1 MHGREAD
8 NSAAAIPHRWISLDR
23 IATFAHVRR
32 GDRTIGPVQLLRGL
46 TVDRRRPDL
55 AALSREVDP
64 DRFVWKILPHA
75 ARSFAASIVV
85 LPEEQARAA
94 AVAYLYC
101 RMLDTYEDLIDDPQ
115 ACATGLKR
123 FAERLDDDRAPRP
136 TPLASSM
143 ARDERDRVY
152 LLLIER
158 CDLVDAVFRTFE
170 PETQIQ
176 IRDLVRSM
184 AEGMA
189 WSTAAFERQG
199 GVLEDQ
205 EQLALY
211 CRNVIG
217 YPALFTLRQVS
228 DRAIPEPAREDALL
242 VSEMIQLANVT
253 RDIERDLERGVS
265 YHPALKPYLGSTGS
279 EVGTRAVI
287 REVREEYLAMALG
300 RAPAYRRLFE
310 GLGLGG
316 TAPVRI
322 AAVLMLLF
330 TDLHY
335 RGCASMTGHS
345 SWRGPSGRLQVV
357 ASSLPAMLSPSWAA
371 HTVRRVERDFLGALL
386 GLNAGVETG
395 PESSYSAPQVISP

>member
-1 MHGREAD
+1 M
-8 NSAAAIPHRWISLDR
+8 R
-23 IATFAHVRR
+23 I

-46 TVDRRRPDL
+46 TVDRSRPDL
-55 AALSREVDP
+55 RALAAERDP
-64 DRFVWKILPHA
+64 EKFVWDVLPHA

-85 LPEEQARAA
+85 LPEEQARAS

-101 RMLDTYEDLIDDPQ
+101 RMLDTYEDLIPDPETAVEELQ
-115 ACATGLKR
+115 R
-123 FAERLDDDRAPRP
+123 FAGRLYADTPPRP
-136 TPLASSM
+136 SPLDGSL
-143 ARDERDRVY
+143 ARGDRDRVY

-158 CDLVDAVFRTFE
+158 CDLVDAVFAGLE
-170 PETQIQ
+170 PAVQER

-189 WSTAAFERQG
+189 WSTRAFASQG
-199 GVLEDQ
+199 GVLEDE

-217 YPALFTLRQVS
+217 YPALFTLDQIT
-228 DRAIPEPAREDALL
+228 DRDIPGPAREDALL

-265 YHPALKPYLGSTGS
+265 YHPALKPFLGRSGF
-279 EVGTRAVI
+279 EGGTRRVV

-300 RAPAYRRLFE
+300 RVPAYRRLFE

-345 SWRGPSGRLQVV
+345 AWPGPRGRLQVV

-371 HTVRRVERDFLGALL
+371 HTVRRVEREFLWAL
-386 GLNAGVETG
+386 TG
-395 PESSYSAPQVISP
+395 IRPGTRHHATA

>member
-1 MHGREAD
+1 
-8 NSAAAIPHRWISLDR
+8 
-23 IATFAHVRR
+23 
-32 GDRTIGPVQLLRGL
+32 VQLLRGL

-55 AALSREVDP
+55 AALSRQPDP
-64 DRFVWKILPHA
+64 DRFVWEVLPHA

-101 RMLDTYEDLIDDPQ
+101 RMLDTYEDLIEDPET
-115 ACATGLKR
+115 CVTELRR
-123 FAERLDDDRAPRP
+123 FAERLDSP
-136 TPLASSM
+136 TPSRPATLPTSA
-143 ARDERDRVY
+143 ARDERDLVY

-158 CDLVDAVFRTFE
+158 CHLVDAVFARFPAKVQE
-170 PETQIQ
+170 SVQE
-176 IRDLVRSM
+176 LVRSM

-189 WSTAAFERQG
+189 WSTAAFARQG
-199 GVLEDQ
+199 GVLTDES
-205 EQLALY
+205 QLALY

-217 YPALFTLRQVS
+217 YPALFTLDQISRGTVP
-228 DRAIPEPAREDALL
+228 APAREDALL

-253 RDIERDLERGVS
+253 RDIERDLQRGVS
-265 YHPALKPYLGSTGS
+265 YHPALKPYLGSTGYES
-279 EVGTRAVI
+279 GTQAV
-287 REVREEYLAMALG
+287 VRQVRQEYLEMALG

-335 RGCASMTGHS
+335 RGCAAKTGNPP
-345 SWRGPSGRLQVV
+345 WRGPNGRLQVV

-371 HTVRRVERDFLGALL
+371 HTVRRVERDFLGALVAMTREI
-386 GLNAGVETG
+386 GL
-395 PESSYSAPQVISP
+395 PSSA